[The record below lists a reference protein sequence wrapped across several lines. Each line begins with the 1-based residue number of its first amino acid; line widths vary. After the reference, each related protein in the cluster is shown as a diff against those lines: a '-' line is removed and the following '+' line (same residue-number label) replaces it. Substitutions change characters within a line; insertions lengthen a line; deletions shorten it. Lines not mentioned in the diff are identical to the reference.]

1 MNSNDSTPN
10 QTHHRLLLLDMI
22 TDKRSRTIFIWV
34 AVLLIIGSIFYHYYE
49 GWSWVDSIYFCFIS
63 LTTVGFGDFAPTTDV
78 SKLFTIIY
86 IANGLGALVGF
97 LDIYASLRVGQ
108 PIAELE
114 NESIDK
120 TAAAQKGV

>member
-10 QTHHRLLLLDMI
+10 QTHHRLLLWDMI

-34 AVLLIIGSIFYHYYE
+34 AVLLTVGSIFYHYYE
-49 GWSWVDSIYFCFIS
+49 GWSWVDSFYFCFIS
-63 LTTVGFGDFAPTTDV
+63 LTTVGYGDFAPTTDV

-97 LDIYASLRVGQ
+97 LDIYASLRVGK
-108 PIAELE
+108 PVGEPE
-114 NESIDK
+114 NETIDNA
-120 TAAAQKGV
+120 AAAQ

>member
-1 MNSNDSTPN
+1 M
-10 QTHHRLLLLDMI
+10 LLWDMI
-22 TDKRSRTIFIWV
+22 MDKRSRKILVWV
-34 AVLLIIGSIFYHYYE
+34 AVLLIVGSIFYHYYE

-63 LTTVGFGDFAPTTDV
+63 LTTVGYGDFAPTTDV

-114 NESIDK
+114 NESIDR